1 MTPLPTPNSCAVH
14 CPGRNVIHLGYS
26 DNLPLVGSLQSNMT
40 SYGQGSF
47 VLVIHQ
53 ISYFHQSFFLFS
65 FLERTL
71 TFQNILLFSNSTEVT
86 FQAQHRVVLFVTHYT
101 VFFQEFDFI
110 LEHKGK
116 RKQFYLFFSLPT
128 CIFYPRNEFQYI
140 SVKTQVLII
149 FSGTDNANVPD
160 DKLNV

>member
-1 MTPLPTPNSCAVH
+1 MTPLPTPNSCAVR
-14 CPGRNVIHLGYS
+14 CPGRNVIHLAYS

-86 FQAQHRVVLFVTHYT
+86 FQAQHQELYCSLHITLYSSRNSILFLNIKERESNFIC
-101 VFFQEFDFI
+101 FFPFPHVSFTQEMNFN
-110 LEHKGK
+110 
-116 RKQFYLFFSLPT
+116 
-128 CIFYPRNEFQYI
+128 IF
-140 SVKTQVLII
+140 L
-149 FSGTDNANVPD
+149 
-160 DKLNV
+160 